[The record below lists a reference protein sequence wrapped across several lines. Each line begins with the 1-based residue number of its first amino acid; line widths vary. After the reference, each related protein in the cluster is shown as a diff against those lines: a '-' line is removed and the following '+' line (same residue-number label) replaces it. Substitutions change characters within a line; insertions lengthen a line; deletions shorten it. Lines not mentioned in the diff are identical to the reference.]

1 MAEFRYKKP
10 TMIDSQM
17 ASDPT
22 AELLSHLTRAQGLLR
37 QADETR
43 WAEWLEKAQKLIE
56 GEDFYGVEYLLKAF
70 GGAASLNDVSLPEPA
85 RNAEFRKL
93 RENREI
99 PRRPRLLAGAF

>member
-1 MAEFRYKKP
+1 
-10 TMIDSQM
+10 M

-22 AELLSHLTRAQGLLR
+22 AELLSHLSRAQGLLR
-37 QADETR
+37 QANETR

-70 GGAASLNDVSLPEPA
+70 GGTGSLNDVALPDPA

-93 RENREI
+93 REKMHEVATMM
-99 PRRPRLLAGAF
+99 RRARDRGEAT